1 MLAVAVHRMSVVGR
15 SLVVSC
21 AIELRLR
28 DSATVTT
35 TDFVVLD
42 DDVIHDCYNF
52 HDLPVLTNSRGQVS
66 LYKSPAKS
74 HRIKVS

>member
-1 MLAVAVHRMSVVGR
+1 VVGR

-35 TDFVVLD
+35 TDFVVHD
-42 DDVIHDCYNF
+42 DDVIHDPSSCYNSQ
-52 HDLPVLTNSRGQVS
+52 DLPVWIPNAS
-66 LYKSPAKS
+66 LYKSHTKL
-74 HRIKVS
+74 HRIEMR